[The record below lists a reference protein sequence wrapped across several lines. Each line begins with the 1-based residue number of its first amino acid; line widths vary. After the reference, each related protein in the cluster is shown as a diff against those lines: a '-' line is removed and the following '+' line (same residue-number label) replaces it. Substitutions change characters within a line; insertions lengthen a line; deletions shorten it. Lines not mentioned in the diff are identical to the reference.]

1 MKAGN
6 RRRENVRVR
15 GGASSRSF
23 VLRSRHTLRR
33 ILSPVSDLSVESSPF
48 DYPPPGTPQAR
59 SVSRQSRVAA
69 GTDRF
74 FSLVFTTV
82 LFSLSLSLDVCACPE
97 SPFVA
102 ADGYYIAAVAGGTT
116 AAAAAATTT
125 GYYRDTTALLCSSG
139 SRVSLSLFFEHGVRS
154 VMCDARSGGV
164 LRVSSR
170 VHLVALHASTDGS
183 PPCGKCVASR
193 MWDV

>member
-23 VLRSRHTLRR
+23 VLRSRRTLLRR

-82 LFSLSLSLDVCACPE
+82 LFSLSLSRCACLSRE
-97 SPFVA
+97 SFRGRRWLLYRCCCWWYYCCRRCRYYYWILSRYYCA
-102 ADGYYIAAVAGGTT
+102 ALFF
-116 AAAAAATTT
+116 
-125 GYYRDTTALLCSSG
+125 RLP
-139 SRVSLSLFFEHGVRS
+139 RVSFSLLRTRSALCNVR
-154 VMCDARSGGV
+154 CTKWWCA
-164 LRVSSR
+164 
-170 VHLVALHASTDGS
+170 
-183 PPCGKCVASR
+183 PC
-193 MWDV
+193 